1 MANIDGASTAGSKAV
16 VKWYNP
22 NKGFGFVTLEDGT
35 DAFCHASALSA
46 IGVDELPPGA
56 TVFCDVSETQR
67 GMQVSAV
74 HNVDLSTADPDG
86 GHGGTDRHGGHAH
99 SDAPSGPMEPGQ
111 IKFFNEQKGFGFAV
125 PDSGAADVYIHASAL
140 RRSGLSNLQSEQR
153 IRFSTRQGKKG
164 VEVDRIELA

>member
-1 MANIDGASTAGSKAV
+1 MSNTDESGSAGTRAT

-35 DAFCHASALSA
+35 DAFCHASALAA
-46 IGVDELPPGA
+46 IGVDDLPPGA
-56 TVFCDVSETQR
+56 TVTCDVTEGQR

-86 GHGGTDRHGGHAH
+86 EHGGSQVQT
-99 SDAPSGPMEPGQ
+99 DAPSGPMEPGQ
-111 IKFFNEQKGFGFAV
+111 VKFFNEQKGFGFAI

-140 RRSGLSNLQSEQR
+140 RRSSLSSLLSEQR
-153 IRFSTRQGKKG
+153 IQFSTRQGKKG
-164 VEVDRIELA
+164 IEVDRIELE

>member
-1 MANIDGASTAGSKAV
+1 MSNSDETSAAGTRAI

-22 NKGFGFVTLEDGT
+22 NKGFGFVTLDDGT
-35 DAFCHASALSA
+35 DAFCHASALAA
-46 IGVDELPPGA
+46 IGVEDLPLGA
-56 TVFCDVSETQR
+56 TVTCDVSEGQR

-86 GHGGTDRHGGHAH
+86 KHGGGQAQ

-111 IKFFNEQKGFGFAV
+111 VKFFNEQKGFGFAV

-140 RRSGLSNLQSEQR
+140 RRSGLSNLLSEQR
-153 IRFSTRQGKKG
+153 IQFSTREGKKG
-164 VEVDRIELA
+164 IEVDRIELE